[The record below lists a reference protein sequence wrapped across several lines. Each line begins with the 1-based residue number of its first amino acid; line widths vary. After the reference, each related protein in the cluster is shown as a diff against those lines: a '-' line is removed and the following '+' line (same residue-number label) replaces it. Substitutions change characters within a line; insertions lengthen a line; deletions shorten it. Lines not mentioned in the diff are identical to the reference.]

1 MTGILEGLALVLTV
15 FGALVFLRLLRCP
28 GSVGGFVFRFLIVGV
43 WVRPERWA

>member
-1 MTGILEGLALVLTV
+1 MTGIVESLALVLAV

-28 GSVGGFVFRFLIVGV
+28 GSVGGFVFRFLMGV